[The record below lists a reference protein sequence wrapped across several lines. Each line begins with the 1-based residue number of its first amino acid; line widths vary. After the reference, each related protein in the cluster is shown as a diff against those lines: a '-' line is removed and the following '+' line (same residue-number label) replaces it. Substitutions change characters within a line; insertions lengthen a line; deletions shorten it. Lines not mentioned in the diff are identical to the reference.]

1 MSCKASSQ
9 SNVIASEAKQPRSEG
24 SQPLLIVLSG
34 PSGVGK
40 DAVLARMRN
49 LVRPFHYVVTAT
61 TRSQRARE
69 KNGIDYHFLSQEEF
83 QQMKGEGQ
91 FLEWAEVYGNYYGV
105 PRDEISRA
113 LSKGIDVMVKVDV
126 QGAATIR
133 KILPQAV
140 FIFLMPPSMEE
151 LELRLKQRHSESSID
166 LALRLEKAKEEI
178 KNLPLFDYVI
188 TSYQN
193 KLKDVVSQIDAI
205 VAAEKCRVNP
215 RIVKL

>member
-1 MSCKASSQ
+1 
-9 SNVIASEAKQPRSEG
+9 
-24 SQPLLIVLSG
+24 LLIVLSG

-49 LVRPFHYVVTAT
+49 LGRPFHYVVTAT
-61 TRSQRARE
+61 TRPQRARE
-69 KNGIDYHFLSQEEF
+69 KDGIDYHFLSQEEF
-83 QQMKGEGQ
+83 QQMKGKGQ

-205 VAAEKCRVNP
+205 VAAEKCRVKP